1 MIFDKLTNLKKPDT
15 SKYKV
20 LIFDLF
26 HTLSSIHHS
35 NVPGRNSHEI
45 IGISREKWLD
55 TLFTDSDRRIR
66 GHIKDPIEIVRDIT
80 DKLDIDLNSE
90 TIDKLS
96 KSRYY
101 RFAYSLKNILPH
113 TIETVKELKRRG
125 KKIILLS
132 NADVCEIDGWE
143 HSPLAEHFDHAVFSC
158 HTGYLKPEREIYDHA
173 VKLSGATHKD
183 CLFIGDGGSDEL
195 NGARNAGISA
205 CFTSEFIKDL
215 WPEHVE
221 SRKLIADYHIDNI
234 NELL

>member
-1 MIFDKLTNLKKPDT
+1 MQKSPDT

-26 HTLSSIHHS
+26 HTLSSILHS

-45 IGISREKWLD
+45 IGISRDKWLD
-55 TLFTDSDRRIR
+55 ALFSDHERRAR

-80 DKLDIDLNSE
+80 DKLDMNLTDDQICELAQ
-90 TIDKLS
+90 
-96 KSRYY
+96 SRYD

-113 TIETVKELKRRG
+113 TVETIKELKRRG

-132 NADVCEIDGWE
+132 NADVCEVESWKY
-143 HSPLAEHFDHAVFSC
+143 SPLAEHFDHAVFSC
-158 HTGYLKPEREIYDHA
+158 HTGYLKPEKEIYDHA
-173 VKLSGATHKD
+173 VKLSGTLHEE

-195 NGARNAGISA
+195 NGAKNAGIAS

-221 SRKLIADYHIDNI
+221 SRKLIADYHIDSI
-234 NELL
+234 EQLL

>member
-1 MIFDKLTNLKKPDT
+1 MSINKPDI

-55 TLFTDSDRRIR
+55 ALFSDHERRAR

-80 DKLDIDLNSE
+80 GKLEMDLSDE
-90 TIDKLS
+90 IISRLAR
-96 KSRYY
+96 SRYD

-113 TIETVKELKRRG
+113 TVETIKELKRRG

-132 NADVCEIDGWE
+132 NADVCEVDAWGE
-143 HSPLAEHFDHAVFSC
+143 SPLAEHFDHAVFSC
-158 HTGYLKPEREIYDHA
+158 HTGYLKPEKEIYDHA
-173 VKLSGATHKD
+173 VKLSGALHED

-195 NGARNAGISA
+195 NGAKNAGLKA
-205 CFTSEFIKDL
+205 VFTSEFIKDL
-215 WPEHVE
+215 WPEHIE
-221 SRKLIADYHIDNI
+221 QRMLIADYHIGNI
-234 NELL
+234 SELL

>member
-1 MIFDKLTNLKKPDT
+1 MTIRPDT
-15 SKYKV
+15 AKFKV

-45 IGISREKWLD
+45 IGISRDKWLD
-55 TLFTDSDRRIR
+55 ALFTDHERRAR
-66 GHIKDPIEIVRDIT
+66 GHIKDPIGIIRDIT
-80 DKLDIDLNSE
+80 DKLDMDLTE
-90 TIDKLS
+90 EQICELAQ
-96 KSRYY
+96 SRYD
-101 RFAYSLKNILPH
+101 RFSYSLKNILPH
-113 TIETVKELKRRG
+113 TVETIKELKRRG
-125 KKIILLS
+125 KMIILLS
-132 NADVCEIDGWE
+132 NADVCEVESWE

-173 VKLSGATHKD
+173 VKLSGYAHEE

-195 NGARNAGISA
+195 TGAKNAGIAA

-221 SRKLIADYHIDNI
+221 PRRLIADYHIDRI
-234 NELL
+234 DELL